1 MADKTRLDTALD
13 AIGTGSLEASDTI
26 TGTLPDGIPAH
37 ALPNEGARKPVQ
49 IDPSSEAALPDFLA
63 RIHIA
68 RWHQTPTR
76 EGLLLCGK
84 LAVSFID
91 LGLTIRACDF
101 VLHLDGRPRV
111 NLPRRQFLTDDG
123 PVIGF
128 CASFNSHEIRRA
140 FSRAVW
146 TLLRSNNPELEAF
159 AR

>member
-1 MADKTRLDTALD
+1 MD
-13 AIGTGSLEASDTI
+13 AIGTGFREASDTI
-26 TGTLPDGIPAH
+26 TGTLLGDMSAR

-49 IDPSSEAALPDFLA
+49 RDLSNETRPPDFLA
-63 RIHIA
+63 RIQIA

-84 LAVSFID
+84 IAVCFAD

-111 NLPRRQFLTDDG
+111 NLPKRQFLTEDG

-140 FSRAVW
+140 FSDAVW
-146 TLLRSNNPELEAF
+146 TLLRFNNPELEAF